1 MICPYFNA
9 CHLKHVSMMIAKVSL
24 YYLVVVKKCPFK
36 QCHYIP
42 NIAIRIHSSF
52 PSCIAQLKAQGK
64 AEAAAKK
71 EEEPDTSG
79 KTYLQ
84 LLKEKRDYK
93 RRRQKYRAKN
103 VHITRKTPT
112 EVLKVTSWTLDLCF
126 LKYY

>member
-1 MICPYFNA
+1 MTV
-9 CHLKHVSMMIAKVSL
+9 LL
-24 YYLVVVKKCPFK
+24 
-36 QCHYIP
+36 
-42 NIAIRIHSSF
+42 F
-52 PSCIAQLKAQGK
+52 PSAQLKAQGK
-64 AEAAAKK
+64 AEAAARR

-112 EVLKVTSWTLDLCF
+112 EVSIGWWIFGYSLV
-126 LKYY
+126 Y